1 MRAASESVATSH
13 ELRMLFR
20 GLRVHRAFRERS
32 GKVAVAEFLEE
43 HRADRSRGTVFTKAV
58 NGDVQAHAVVGQKIE
73 LSVKVCGIA
82 PMGDD
87 AMTVD
92 VVFVESEQHP
102 VERRDHSCSG
112 AVHFHSSGF
121 L

>member
-1 MRAASESVATSH
+1 AQKIEEREESGLRAASESVATSH
-13 ELRMLFR
+13 ELGMVFG
-20 GLRVHRAFRERS
+20 GLRVHRALRERS

-43 HRADRSRGTVFTKAV
+43 RRADRSRRTLFTEAV

-92 VVFVESEQHP
+92 VVFVKSEQHP
-102 VERRDHSCSG
+102 VERRNHR
-112 AVHFHSSGF
+112 
-121 L
+121 

>member
-13 ELRMLFR
+13 ELGMLFG

-43 HRADRSRGTVFTKAV
+43 HRTDRPRGSVFAEAV
-58 NGDVQAHAVVGQKIE
+58 NGDVQAHAVVDEEIE
-73 LSVKVCGIA
+73 FSVKVCGIA

-92 VVFVESEQHP
+92 VVFVKSEQHP
-102 VERRDHSCSG
+102 VEQRDHS
-112 AVHFHSSGF
+112 
-121 L
+121 